1 MRTRRSPATP
11 SAAFARPRP
20 LDVLVPQ
27 ADSLGTVAVIRS
39 LGRAGHRVHAA
50 STQPGALG
58 LGSRYAHRAVVSPPY
73 ACPDYVDWLRE
84 YVRTHQVSAIVP
96 SESFILA
103 LGSARPEFLAL
114 IPFAADE
121 RTLLDAMSKYALLE
135 NLLARGAPRLP
146 PTLLVPDLRALPSV
160 DELHRLGV
168 PLYVKVDACST
179 LDGSAGATHCAR
191 SANEARTIL
200 LRLQDSY
207 SRAVVQGYVPG
218 QGAGAFFLCARG
230 EVLAELMHRR
240 VHEVPYTGGVSSLRE
255 TWHHVGIRDDALEKL
270 RAARWEGVAMMEY
283 RWDPATDRFA
293 FIEMNARFWGS
304 LHLAIYAGIDFPR
317 LLLDAWQGLPVT
329 PRQPRLGVRCRHFP
343 DEIRHVWSK
352 FRSPELGFRSKI
364 AAAAGFVALTFD
376 PRVRSDL
383 WFPGDTGLFWRGL
396 AQLYAAVKRSLDS
409 RKAMV
414 TAALRPRAA

>member
-1 MRTRRSPATP
+1 MRTRRGDTP
-11 SAAFARPRP
+11 TARCARRRM

-39 LGRAGHRVHAA
+39 LGGAGHRVHAA
-50 STQPGALG
+50 STEPDALG
-58 LGSRYAHRAVVSPPY
+58 LRSRYAHRAVVSPPY
-73 ACPDYVDWLRE
+73 WDPGYVGWLRE
-84 YVRTHQVSAIVP
+84 YVRRHRVSAIVP

-114 IPFAADE
+114 VPFAADE

-135 NLLARGAPRLP
+135 NLLARGAPHLP
-146 PTLLVPDLRALPSV
+146 PTLLVPDLRGLPSV

-168 PLYVKVDACST
+168 PLYVKVDACSS
-179 LDGSAGATHCAR
+179 LDGRPGVTHCAS
-191 SANEARTIL
+191 SANEARAIL
-200 LRLQDSY
+200 FRLQASY

-218 QGAGAFFLCARG
+218 QGVGAFFLCARG

-240 VHEVPYTGGVSSLRE
+240 IHEVPYTGGVSSLRE
-255 TWHHVGIRDDALEKL
+255 TWHHGAIRDDALEKL
-270 RAARWEGVAMMEY
+270 HAARWEGVAMMEY
-283 RWDPATDRFA
+283 RWDPATNRFA

-304 LHLAIYAGIDFPR
+304 LHLALYAGVDFPR

-329 PRQPRLGVRCRHFP
+329 IPQPRLGVRCRHFP

-352 FRSPELGFRSKI
+352 FRSPELGFGSKV

-376 PRVRSDL
+376 PRVRGDL
-383 WFPGDTGLFWRGL
+383 WFPGDTGLFWSGL
-396 AQLYAAVKRSLDS
+396 VQFHAAVKRRLNS
-409 RKAMV
+409 RRAFA
-414 TAALRPRAA
+414 TAELRPPTA